1 MPSTPIP
8 NTIPTA
14 LLESPSFQL
23 ERLRR
28 RTRDEVEAAL
38 ATRNTTQREYWVLTC
53 LADADAASQSALSEA
68 LAIDASDMVRLIDV
82 LEKNG
87 WVKRERDP
95 RDRRRQ
101 IVAATKKGT
110 KAQSE
115 LAQLIHEAEERALDV
130 STNKQLKHLRKLAS
144 TILAAEEVGEDGTD
158 AEAAH

>member
-1 MPSTPIP
+1 MSSTPVP
-8 NTIPTA
+8 NSIPTA

-38 ATRNTTQREYWVLTC
+38 ATMNTTQREYWVLTC
-53 LADADAASQSALSEA
+53 LIDADASSQSWLSET
-68 LAIDASDMVRLIDV
+68 LAIDASDMVRLIDA

-87 WVKRERDP
+87 WVQRERDP
-95 RDRRRQ
+95 KDRRRQ

-115 LAQLIHEAEERALDV
+115 LAELIAEAEDRALDV

-144 TILAAEEVGEDGTD
+144 AILTAEEAEDEV
-158 AEAAH
+158 AS

>member
-1 MPSTPIP
+1 MSSTPIP

-38 ATRNTTQREYWVLTC
+38 ATRNATQREYWVLTC
-53 LADADAASQSALSEA
+53 LADADASSQSALSEA

-82 LEKNG
+82 LEKHG

-101 IVAATKKGT
+101 IVAATKKGA
-110 KAQSE
+110 KAQAE

-144 TILAAEEVGEDGTD
+144 TILAAEEAGEDGTD